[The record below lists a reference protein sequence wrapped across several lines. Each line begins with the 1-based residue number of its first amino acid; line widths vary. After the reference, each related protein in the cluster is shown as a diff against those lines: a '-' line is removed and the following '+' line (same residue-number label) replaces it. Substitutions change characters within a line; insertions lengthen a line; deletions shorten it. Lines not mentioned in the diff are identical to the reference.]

1 MTSAVWIAKQLV
13 VHAENDQ
20 EWFVSGAQLD
30 VTPSGENDSICGIHE
45 RPPGVQED
53 AR

>member
-1 MTSAVWIAKQLV
+1 MTSAVRSAKQLV
-13 VHAENDQ
+13 VHSENDQ
-20 EWFVSGAQLD
+20 EWFASGAQLD
-30 VTPSGENDSICGIHE
+30 VTPSEENDSICGIHE